1 MESQPKL
8 LVWNFTTEEKAGLDA
23 FLREIGAPSAMSID
37 QTQGYLTV
45 REIIDGSGPCGEGL
59 TSAEKVILFHDVP
72 QKGIFFLIDIFQ
84 RTDLPRPIY
93 AVVTEQSINWPFNEL
108 LEHLVEERNRMERE
122 SQ

>member
-23 FLREIGAPSAMSID
+23 FLREIGAPCAMSID
-37 QTQGYLTV
+37 QTQGYLTL
-45 REIIDGSGPCGEGL
+45 REIIDGSGPRGEGL

-108 LEHLVEERNRMERE
+108 LEHLVEERDKMEKE
-122 SQ
+122 S

>member
-8 LVWNFTTEEKAGLDA
+8 LVWNYTTEEKAGLDA
-23 FLREIGAPSAMSID
+23 FLREIGAPSAVSID
-37 QTQGYLTV
+37 RTQGYLTV
-45 REIIDGSGPCGEGL
+45 REIIDGNGPHGEGL

-84 RTDLPRPIY
+84 KTDLPRPIY

-108 LEHLVEERNRMERE
+108 LEHLVEERDRMGKT
-122 SQ
+122 